1 MCVSMGLSVLH
12 QLDSH
17 LPTLYKFARVTF
29 AACACGS
36 PKVHACPANEV
47 PDEHGQVAVGLAR

>member
-1 MCVSMGLSVLH
+1 MGLSVLH